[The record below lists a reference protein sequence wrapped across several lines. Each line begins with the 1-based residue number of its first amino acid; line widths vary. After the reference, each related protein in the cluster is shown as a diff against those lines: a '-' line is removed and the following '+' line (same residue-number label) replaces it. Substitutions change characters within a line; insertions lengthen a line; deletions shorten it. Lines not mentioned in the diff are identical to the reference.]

1 MGNAGAGI
9 PCFGPR
15 ERDVKVSFPD
25 QPRNVRGPSAEDT
38 PSDLPSTSPVFQGK
52 APEAGS
58 AAASAPTPSVEPPLV
73 VVKEAPAPEP
83 IAAPAPVLQQEPA
96 PVAEAAPPP
105 AVKEEP
111 APVVEAG
118 PLVKEEAGQAPVEA
132 AKLEVAEE
140 APSPEPVETRA
151 PVVKEHEA
159 EAPAP
164 TKSTEP
170 EEELPPADPESHGQ
184 VWIVVGGDPEKGG
197 IVVRKAAKLTSEE
210 LPRLA
215 TGAKVEELRT
225 IGDRMKFRRL
235 EGKGP
240 DEGWVSLR
248 SKGKELLVHA

>member
-1 MGNAGAGI
+1 MGNVADAAQ
-9 PCFGPR
+9 CCAGPR

-118 PLVKEEAGQAPVEA
+118 PPLVVK
-132 AKLEVAEE
+132 E

>member
-118 PLVKEEAGQAPVEA
+118 PPLVVK
-132 AKLEVAEE
+132 E